1 MTESTAAPAAP
12 AASGPRNL
20 NPRLFALGQKL
31 ERGALVRLSSP
42 APAGPAGKGKAGQGA
57 APTSGN
63 DPASPPQVLTFQ
75 YNPETLTRSRQ
86 GTWEAR
92 KQRRSG
98 VAPQEARTE
107 RGGQGSGA
115 VNADAEQ
122 ISFKLVFD
130 ATENVLAGEDPDAA
144 ATGVLPEL
152 AFLEVAVRGGAAPAT
167 DSAPAKGAKGASGSA
182 KGGKAGQGA
191 QPVRPDEL
199 LLVLGGR
206 AFPVVLTSLTITEQK
221 FLPTLVPLRAEVDL
235 RLTVLEAGDSAY
247 RQWIGTS
254 FTALLKARE
263 DAAAIATKAG
273 PSGAVTAAIQAA
285 LTAPAPSAPGGSK

>member
-1 MTESTAAPAAP
+1 MSGTTPTTAPDA
-12 AASGPRNL
+12 PRNL
-20 NPRLFALGQKL
+20 NPRLVALGQKL

-42 APAGPAGKGKAGQGA
+42 APATAQAPGPGSA
-57 APTSGN
+57 APGSGAGGSGAGTS
-63 DPASPPQVLTFQ
+63 PQVLSFQ
-75 YNPETLTRSRQ
+75 YNPETLTRTRQ

-92 KQRRSG
+92 KQRRTG
-98 VAPQEARTE
+98 VAPQEARSE

-130 ATENVLAGEDPDAA
+130 ATENVLAGDDPQAA
-144 ATGVLPEL
+144 TTGVLPEL
-152 AFLEVAVRGGAAPAT
+152 AFLEVAVRGGGAPAT
-167 DSAPAKGAKGASGSA
+167 SATPAKGTKGSGKGA
-182 KGGKAGQGA
+182 KPGQGA

-254 FTALLKARE
+254 FTALLKQRE
-263 DAAAIATKAG
+263 DSAKAATTAG
-273 PSGAVTAAIQAA
+273 PQGAVTAAIQAA
-285 LTAPAPSAPGGSK
+285 LVTPATTGGAAK

>member
-1 MTESTAAPAAP
+1 MSVPTPEPPAE
-12 AASGPRNL
+12 PRNL
-20 NPRLFALGQKL
+20 GPVLPALPQRL
-31 ERGALVRLSSP
+31 ERGALVRISAP
-42 APAGPAGKGKAGQGA
+42 APGAAAAAGQ
-57 APTSGN
+57 
-63 DPASPPQVLTFQ
+63 PPQVLYFQ
-75 YNPETLTRSRQ
+75 YNPETVTRTRQ

-107 RGGQGSGA
+107 RGGMGSGA

-130 ATENVLAGEDPDAA
+130 ATENVLAARRGAET
-144 ATGVLPEL
+144 TGVLPEL
-152 AFLEVAVRGGAAPAT
+152 AFLEVAVRGSAAPAT
-167 DSAPAKGAKGASGSA
+167 SSTAATGATAGAKA
-182 KGGKAGQGA
+182 KKPGQAA

-206 AFPVVLTSLTITEQK
+206 AFPVVLTNLTITEQK
-221 FLPTLVPLRAEVDL
+221 FLPTLVPLRAEADL

-254 FTALLKARE
+254 FAALLAQRT
-263 DAAAIATKAG
+263 AAAAVAVTAG
-273 PSGAVTAAIQAA
+273 PLQAVTAALAA
-285 LTAPAPSAPGGSK
+285 AGTATPGATSAAAQGTAT